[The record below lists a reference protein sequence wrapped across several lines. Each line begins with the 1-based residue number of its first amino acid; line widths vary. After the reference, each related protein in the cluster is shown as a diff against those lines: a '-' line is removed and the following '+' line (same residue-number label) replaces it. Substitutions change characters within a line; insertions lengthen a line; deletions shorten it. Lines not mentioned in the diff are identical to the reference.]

1 MRRKNPVT
9 TKVTMWGNRLYWP
22 IAPVD
27 LVILNFLPDWR
38 WSHYVVCLDPHDDCG
53 RDGQGTEVSK
63 ISHLGLS
70 NYLDRMTSI
79 RATIF
84 FQLQAIEL
92 ASELIAPPIGSLLM
106 GRNLWSPMFVGL
118 AIQSAG
124 IGITLIMPETREFFK
139 SIKYKDSSDPTEIQP
154 ILSSDNEDADTPL
167 GKMPSRLKDYREA
180 LTFFQDWNIFLLLL
194 TFLICIIGQR
204 SIQLLLQYVSKRYGW
219 TLAHVRPPVSTRA
232 FSQQKLI
239 RQDLCV

>member
-1 MRRKNPVT
+1 M
-9 TKVTMWGNRLYWP
+9 TKWGDRLCWP
-22 IAPVD
+22 IASID
-27 LVILNFLPDWR
+27 LVILNFLLDWR
-38 WSHYVVCLDPHDDCG
+38 GSHYVLCLDPHDDCG
-53 RDGQGTEVSK
+53 RDGQGTEVSN
-63 ISHLGLS
+63 ISRLGMS
-70 NYLDRMTSI
+70 NYLDRMSI

-106 GRNLWSPMFVGL
+106 ARNLWSPMFVGL

-139 SIKYKDSSDPTEIQP
+139 SIKHKESSDPIEIQP
-154 ILSSDNEDADTPL
+154 IFTNKDEDADTPL

-180 LTFFQDWNIFLLLL
+180 LAFFRDWNIFLLLL

-219 TLAHVRPPVSTRA
+219 TLAHVRPPVST
-232 FSQQKLI
+232 
-239 RQDLCV
+239 